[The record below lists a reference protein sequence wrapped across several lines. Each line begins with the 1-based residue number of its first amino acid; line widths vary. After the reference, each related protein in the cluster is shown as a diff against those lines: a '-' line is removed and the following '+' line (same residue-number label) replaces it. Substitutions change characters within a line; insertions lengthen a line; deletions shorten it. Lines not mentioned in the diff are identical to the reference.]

1 MAEQMLSSAYNTLV
15 SNMIGLQ
22 LSSIGTQ
29 QTTMEANTLATDAN
43 KQLTYAWTS
52 CSETNPNDPG
62 YTAEQALKTAEESND
77 PQSAVENWIKANLQ
91 GSSSN
96 IDKFSSAFMATVE
109 NAYMKY
115 CSKDKNQQLLGLI
128 TSYSSLLSAAGQSDE
143 QSGQTVISTLNT
155 LSQHFESDQGPLANA
170 STTILD
176 AANNFSSAMQSISA

>member
-1 MAEQMLSSAYNTLV
+1 MSEQMLTSAYDTLV
-15 SNMIGLQ
+15 SNMVGLQ

-29 QTTMEANTLATDAN
+29 QTTMEANTLATDEN
-43 KQLTYAWTS
+43 QQLTYAWTS
-52 CSETNPNDPG
+52 CPESNPSDLG
-62 YTAEQALKTAEESND
+62 YKAYQALMEAENSKD
-77 PQSAVENWIKANLQ
+77 PQTAVENWIKTNLQ
-91 GSSSN
+91 GSSTN

-109 NAYMKY
+109 NAYMTY
-115 CSKDKNQQLLGLI
+115 CSGDSNQELLGLV